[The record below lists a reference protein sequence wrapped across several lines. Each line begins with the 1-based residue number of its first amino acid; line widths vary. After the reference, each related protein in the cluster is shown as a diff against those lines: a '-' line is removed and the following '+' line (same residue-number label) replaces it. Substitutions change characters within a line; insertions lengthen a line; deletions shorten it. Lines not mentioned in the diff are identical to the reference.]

1 MTAPD
6 LSIDITQEVCPM
18 TYVRVKLALERLGPG
33 QTLEVVMSGE
43 EPWRNV
49 PRSVREDGH
58 EVLAGASP
66 GKLLVKKGSSR
77 PSGRAGGHA
86 E

>member
-1 MTAPD
+1 MTPPD

-18 TYVRVKLALERLGPG
+18 TYVRVKLALERLVSG
-33 QTLEVVMSGE
+33 QTLEVVMSGD

-49 PRSVREDGH
+49 PRSVVEDGH
-58 EVLAGASP
+58 EVLSGAPP
-66 GKLLVKKGSSR
+66 GRLLVRKGPSSL
-77 PSGRAGGHA
+77 PARAGTYV